1 MVVSFASRFFVGLR
15 SDAGPA
21 PSKARALGVLAA
33 FAAAA
38 SVVVTA
44 GCPSADADGPAPE
57 ATLPPLEILDGCQP
71 LAHEFDCTLPYP
83 SDFFRHESEDGGHT
97 VALEGEARIF
107 TAEGFSATI
116 TDWRKP
122 DGFSALPTITFV
134 LGPALDRSGAT
145 SIFDDPIASTLP
157 GHNTILLDVER
168 GEAVPHFVD
177 FDGATEPGPRQ
188 AVQIR
193 PLVPLRWDTRYVV
206 AVQHMNGADGE
217 RVDAPEGFAR
227 LRDGTSGD
235 DPALLDQNRR
245 FAGEVFG
252 PLAAFGVDVGELQ
265 LAWDFTTGSES
276 FATDDMFRTRELVLA
291 ELAANP
297 PQVEVTGVIDGQ
309 ADEPRIWRTVY
320 GVVTGPMVTETDQ
333 AGAELARDEDGR
345 VRLNGTATFPFT
357 AKIPY
362 RMRDQF
368 EAGPALL
375 YGHGF
380 FGSRD
385 EVEVTSTRRLA
396 HETTSMAIAIDWWG
410 MSINDL
416 GVVVS
421 DLGNSQDATKA
432 LRFTDRVPQA
442 MANWLSLTH
451 ALKEQLH
458 TDPAFTRSEDPTA
471 DDVVED
477 PSNPGVTNAGEP
489 LYDPTRLNFAGM
501 SMGHILGG
509 VMVALNADVE
519 RAVFNVGGAGFTQ
532 MMSRA
537 LPFERFLFVLDVSV
551 PENLDQMKM
560 ASTMQRFFD
569 RIDPYVFAPYLLQRD
584 VPIGPPSG
592 SGQRRVL
599 QQMGVGDTSVPNFA
613 SLIHAR
619 AMGLPLVGP
628 QPIEAFGLEQA
639 ESLAPSG
646 LTVFDYSVD
655 TSFYEVAT
663 PATEANGV
671 HDVVRS
677 TDQALEQMRL
687 FFETGE
693 VVHPCDGPCLFA
705 SP

>member
-1 MVVSFASRFFVGLR
+1 M
-15 SDAGPA
+15 
-21 PSKARALGVLAA
+21 LG
-33 FAAAA
+33 
-38 SVVVTA
+38 
-44 GCPSADADGPAPE
+44 GCPGANADGVEPDPNAD
-57 ATLPPLEILDGCQP
+57 LPPLEILDGCQP

-83 SDFFRHESEDGGHT
+83 SDFFRRQNEAGDMS

-107 TAEGFSATI
+107 TSEGFSATI

-145 SIFDDPIASTLP
+145 DIFADPSASLSTDHP
-157 GHNTILLDVER
+157 TILLDADR

-193 PLVPLRWDTRYVV
+193 PLVPLQWDTRYIV
-206 AVQHMNGADGE
+206 AVQGMNDSDGA
-217 RVDAPEGFAR
+217 RVAAPEGFAR

-235 DPALLDQNRR
+235 DPALAEQSAR
-245 FAGEVFG
+245 FAADVFA
-252 PLAAFGVDVGELQ
+252 PLSTFGVDVADLQ
-265 LAWDFTTGSES
+265 LAWDFTTGSEA

-291 ELAANP
+291 ELDANP
-297 PQVEVTGVIDGQ
+297 PVVEVTAVLENQ
-309 ADEPRIWRTVY
+309 ADEPHIWRTVY

-333 AGAELARDEDGR
+333 AGAELARDDDGR

-357 AKIPY
+357 AKIPFSI
-362 RMRDQF
+362 RDQF
-368 EAGPALL
+368 NAGPALL

-385 EVEVTSTRRLA
+385 EVEASSTMRLA
-396 HETTSMAIAIDWWG
+396 NETTSMTIAIDWWG
-410 MSINDL
+410 MSVNDL
-416 GVVVS
+416 GIVVS
-421 DLGNSQDATKA
+421 DLGNSQDATRA

-451 ALKEQLH
+451 ALKEQLPS
-458 TDPAFTRSEDPTA
+458 DPAFLRSEDPLA

-477 PSNPGVTNAGEP
+477 PSNPGENNAGAP
-489 LYDPTRLNFAGM
+489 VYDPSRLHFAGM

-509 VMVALNADVE
+509 VMVALNADVD
-519 RAVFNVGGAGFTQ
+519 RAVLNVGGAGFTQ

-560 ASTMQRFFD
+560 ATTMQRFFD
-569 RIDPYVFAPYLLQRD
+569 RIDPYVFAPFLLQRD
-584 VPIGPPSG
+584 IPTGPPSG
-592 SGQRRVL
+592 SGERRVL

-619 AMGLPLVGP
+619 AIGLPFVGP
-628 QPIEAFGLEQA
+628 QPVDAYGLEQA
-639 ESLAPSG
+639 DSLAPSG

-663 PATEANGV
+663 PATEPNGV
-671 HDVVRS
+671 HDAVR
-677 TDQALEQMRL
+677 TTPQALEQMRL

-693 VVHPCDGPCLFA
+693 VVHPCDGPCRFA